1 MQAEKLKDIVVDAL
15 DDLKAKD
22 IVVIDVRDKSSITDI
37 MVVATGGSNRQ
48 VVSLAEHVSLKAKEN
63 GVPRLSLEGEDT
75 GEWVLVDLGDV
86 VVHVMQPRTREFYQ
100 LERLWE
106 MPIIDSS
113 EIDSENED

>member
-1 MQAEKLKDIVVDAL
+1 MQAEELKKIVVDAL
-15 DDLKAKD
+15 EDLKATD

-48 VVSLAEHVSLKAKEN
+48 VVALAEHVSIKAKEN
-63 GVPRLSLEGEDT
+63 NAPRLSIEGNDV

-86 VVHVMQPRTREFYQ
+86 VVHIMQARTREFYQ

-106 MPIIDSS
+106 MPVSDST
-113 EIDSENED
+113 ELDDED